1 MSEITRRNFFKAGGL
16 ATAAVA
22 APIAGLNASP
32 AAASTDTKTIFEFA
46 KKKISNAQSLGNTQ
60 AFTYPD
66 SMSPCLL
73 INHDEPVE
81 GGVGPNNNIV
91 AYSTLCTH
99 MGCPTQY
106 DSNEKVFKCHCH
118 FSVFDAEKSGQVAIG
133 QAIDNLPRILL
144 DYDESTGNVTAV
156 GVEGLIYGR
165 QANFIEL

>member
-1 MSEITRRNFFKAGGL
+1 MSEFSRRTLFKASGL

-22 APIAGLNASP
+22 TPLMALSNTAQANGKP
-32 AAASTDTKTIFEFA
+32 TFEFE
-46 KKKISNAQSLGNTQ
+46 KKKVANLNGLGKTK
-60 AFTYPD
+60 AFNYPD
-66 SMSPCLL
+66 KMSPCLL
-73 INHDEPVE
+73 IKHDGPVP

-106 DSNEKVFKCHCH
+106 DSNENVFKCHCH
-118 FSVFDAEKSGQVAIG
+118 FSVFDSEKDGQVVVG

-144 DYDESTGNVTAV
+144 DYNASTGAITAI

-165 QANFIEL
+165 NENYVEL